1 MKKTILIQHTALFI
15 LLFPFCFMAQGQNY
29 NALSWHNSKAYYNF
43 LMYDVHQ
50 QYEDRKVEFENALKS
65 REAMIQYRDDCIKR
79 YKEIVGD
86 FPKKGDLN
94 PKVIGTSQQD
104 GFRVERI
111 IFESLPKRYVTAD
124 LFIPNGKGPFP
135 AAVQVC
141 GHGLRGKIPAS
152 RPAVLFALNGIATIV
167 VDPVGQGERIQ
178 FLDKDSHSLTRGAT
192 TGHTLLNQG
201 ANLLGSSVAAYEF
214 WDNSRAIDYLQTR
227 SDIDPNQIGVHG
239 SSGGGTQTVY
249 MLGLDE
255 RIKVAAIGVYFSKR
269 EQMFDLYGPADG
281 CQHIP
286 YEGREHLEIADFV
299 LMMAPKPVF
308 IMASRYDSNA
318 EYWGVTKA
326 FAELKDAYSV
336 LGNPEKVDMFV
347 VERGHEIPKPTREK
361 LVTWFRRW
369 LVDDPTPVHEV
380 KQVSIPVE
388 DLQCTSTGQVNT
400 AIPDAISFP
409 DYNLALSEKYAQQ
422 RSDFVNEGKAKVTQ
436 KVMELLG
443 ISMPI
448 VKIQPE
454 ETGSLKMRNFDLKK
468 YQIIRVGQMALP
480 CVVIVPENVKP
491 GSRVVLYLN
500 ERGKNEVLSDDQT
513 VGSYV
518 NQNDILVVADLRGF
532 GETED
537 PLSLNDTKFWNRE
550 YRTAMVSM
558 HIGKPIMG
566 QRVIDIMSLLDF
578 IDSDQLLKDREVD
591 VVANGAY
598 GPAVVHAAFLDSRIG
613 KAEISRSIKSF
624 NDYLKNPLQY
634 DIYSNVLYGVLKYYD
649 LKDLVDL
656 SGEGRVRFVD

>member
-1 MKKTILIQHTALFI
+1 MKKKFSLLPLSLMLLIFATNVS
-15 LLFPFCFMAQGQNY
+15 GQNQ
-29 NALSWHNSKAYYNF
+29 NALSWRNSNAFFNF

-50 QYEDRKVEFENALKS
+50 QYADRKIEFENALKS

-86 FPKKGDLN
+86 FPEKADLN

-124 LFIPNGKGPFP
+124 LFIPNGDGPFP

-141 GHGLRGKIPAS
+141 GHGLQGKIPAS
-152 RPAVLFALNGIATIV
+152 RSAVLFALNGIATIV

-178 FLDKDSHSLTRGAT
+178 FLNKDSHSLTRGAT

-214 WDNSRAIDYLQTR
+214 WDNDRAIDYLQTR
-227 SDIDPNQIGVHG
+227 TDIDPSRIGVHG

-269 EQMFDLYGPADG
+269 EQMLELYGPADG
-281 CQHIP
+281 CQHVP
-286 YEGREHLEIADFV
+286 YEGREHLELADFV

-336 LGNPEKVDMFV
+336 LGSPEKVEMFV

-361 LVTWFRRW
+361 LTTWFRRW
-369 LVDDPTPVHEV
+369 LVNDPMPVHEV
-380 KQVSIPVE
+380 KQVSVPEE

-400 AIPDAISFP
+400 AISDAVSFP
-409 DYNLALSEKYAQQ
+409 DYNLSLSEKYAQQ
-422 RSDFVNEGKAKVTQ
+422 RADLVNGGKAKVTQ

-443 ISMPI
+443 ISN
-448 VKIQPE
+448 
-454 ETGSLKMRNFDLKK
+454 S
-468 YQIIRVGQMALP
+468 
-480 CVVIVPENVKP
+480 
-491 GSRVVLYLN
+491 
-500 ERGKNEVLSDDQT
+500 
-513 VGSYV
+513 
-518 NQNDILVVADLRGF
+518 
-532 GETED
+532 
-537 PLSLNDTKFWNRE
+537 
-550 YRTAMVSM
+550 
-558 HIGKPIMG
+558 
-566 QRVIDIMSLLDF
+566 
-578 IDSDQLLKDREVD
+578 DRE
-591 VVANGAY
+591 N
-598 GPAVVHAAFLDSRIG
+598 S
-613 KAEISRSIKSF
+613 S
-624 NDYLKNPLQY
+624 
-634 DIYSNVLYGVLKYYD
+634 
-649 LKDLVDL
+649 
-656 SGEGRVRFVD
+656 